1 MHPLFLSE
9 AQFWPFTYFL
19 ITKPRSRRS
28 SLNRRYERFC
38 CCIDIPKQTRAL
50 LLWSGLAV
58 TTLSALSIEVRGDH
72 KENKEARFFAGGI
85 QVLLILL
92 YSF

>member
-1 MHPLFLSE
+1 MHPLFLSK
-9 AQFWPFTYFL
+9 ACFWPFTYFL
-19 ITKPRSRRS
+19 ITKPRSRWS

-50 LLWSGLAV
+50 LLSSGLAV
-58 TTLSALSIEVRGDH
+58 AALFALSIEVRGDH
-72 KENKEARFFAGGI
+72 KENKEHRVFAGGI
-85 QVLLILL
+85 QVLLIFL

>member
-9 AQFWPFTYFL
+9 AQFWLFASFL
-19 ITKPRSRRS
+19 ITKPRSTWS
-28 SLNRRYERFC
+28 SLKRCYER
-38 CCIDIPKQTRAL
+38 IYWRIEMPKQTHEL
-50 LLWSGLAV
+50 LFSSGLAV

-72 KENKEARFFAGGI
+72 KENKEPRSFAGGI
-85 QVLLILL
+85 EVLLIFL